1 MMEEQTGAD
10 SNRPEAATESPMS
23 AVSALMAERRKFE
36 GWISSL
42 EARRSTTPERV
53 FTRVHGDYSTRLDRV
68 MEQLT
73 SHSGGLRDELDSLT
87 MRVGELDTEQQQ
99 ARDERDEAELRA
111 HVGELSAADWETV
124 QRTSDARISA
134 LSERH
139 TQLSDELERTRELL
153 SEAVR
158 PVTPPTGSMPGI
170 LLMGVSPGS
179 SADLGTEASI
189 TAADDTLDSVPDQ
202 AEGALHVPS
211 ADTAPLPAD
220 ALVGG
225 GDEEPM
231 ELSAAVIAAEAELMD
246 DDERSSE
253 PPVSGAAASEAAGTD
268 PVGQQPP
275 ARGRSNT
282 GGFDEMAF
290 LSSVVNTPS
299 GTLDSAPTE
308 RADEAAR
315 RDSFATRA
323 HDDEIVNL
331 TDATP
336 PAMPASLADRAAQN
350 ASPLASNVSGNIPIV
365 LRDRSAEASKTLKCS
380 ECGAM
385 NYPTEWYCERCGA
398 ELASL

>member
-1 MMEEQTGAD
+1 MMDEHTGAD
-10 SNRPEAATESPMS
+10 TTGPEATTESPMS
-23 AVSALMAERRKFE
+23 AVSALMAERRKYE
-36 GWISSL
+36 GWIAAL

-53 FTRVHGDYSTRLDRV
+53 FTRVHGDYSARLDRV

-73 SHSGGLRDELDSLT
+73 AHSGGLRDELDSLT

-111 HVGELSAADWETV
+111 HVGELSSADWDAV

-134 LSERH
+134 LAARH
-139 TQLSDELERTRELL
+139 AQLADELERTRELL

-158 PVTPPTGSMPGI
+158 PVTPPSGSMPAI
-170 LLMGVSPGS
+170 LPMGASPA
-179 SADLGTEASI
+179 ADAASGAGTG
-189 TAADDTLDSVPDQ
+189 DDTLDSVSDQ

-211 ADTAPLPAD
+211 ADTAPVPAN
-220 ALVGG
+220 AIVG

-231 ELSAAVIAAEAELMD
+231 ELSASVIAAEAELMD
-246 DDERSSE
+246 QSAAT
-253 PPVSGAAASEAAGTD
+253 SGG
-268 PVGQQPP
+268 P
-275 ARGRSNT
+275 A
-282 GGFDEMAF
+282 FDEMAF

-299 GTLDSAPTE
+299 GTLESAPAE
-308 RADEAAR
+308 RADEASR

-331 TDATP
+331 SDSAP
-336 PAMPASLADRAAQN
+336 PAIPPALAERAADS
-350 ASPLASNVSGNIPIV
+350 APLANNVTGNIPIV
-365 LRDRSAEASKTLKCS
+365 LRDRPAEASKTLKCS